1 MVSKAK
7 RRGHWTDLFRD
18 YELKADVRL
27 VDHEAPRVLR
37 QILGQML
44 REAWGQCTPTRL
56 PKGAPGVPGCC
67 FRKRRLE
74 SFPVVEVEIA
84 EGQERLQAAA
94 GLTVGE
100 VRASYQVPADWQGNL
115 DDQPVADTCPILPRL
130 PSRLSGQHRRNDGRR
145 VQNDPLTGLL
155 PATPGPA

>member
-44 REAWGQCTPTRL
+44 REVWGQCTPTRL
-56 PKGAPGVPGCC
+56 PKGAPGV
-67 FRKRRLE
+67 RM
-74 SFPVVEVEIA
+74 
-84 EGQERLQAAA
+84 
-94 GLTVGE
+94 
-100 VRASYQVPADWQGNL
+100 
-115 DDQPVADTCPILPRL
+115 
-130 PSRLSGQHRRNDGRR
+130 
-145 VQNDPLTGLL
+145 LL
-155 PATPGPA
+155 PQKEVAVLPCRRSGNC